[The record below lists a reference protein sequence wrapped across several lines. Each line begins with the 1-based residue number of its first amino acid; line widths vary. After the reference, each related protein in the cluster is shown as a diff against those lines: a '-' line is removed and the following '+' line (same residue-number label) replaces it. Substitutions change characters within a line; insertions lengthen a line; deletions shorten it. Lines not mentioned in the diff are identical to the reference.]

1 MYEVLKQQDKL
12 IFFFILGVNEEY
24 IKIFQNALVRI
35 KVCCQRITE
44 FKS

>member
-12 IFFFILGVNEEY
+12 IFSILGVNEEY